1 MQEEEEEEEDEQERC
16 SSTGE
21 GSQQCSSS
29 PWMEGCNVSDVSMAD
44 DGPQQHDSDIMVEE
58 EESMEMD
65 EPSNPAIPAPQPE
78 KASSEGLETEAEED
92 HHSHTSEESTDQN
105 LPHNLDLNKDELL
118 GLLADI
124 SVPGGHSNDSV
135 ALVVSLGDDDL

>member
-1 MQEEEEEEEDEQERC
+1 MWEEEEEEDKQERC

-29 PWMEGCNVSDVSMAD
+29 PWMEGCSVSDISMAD
-44 DGPQQHDSDIMVEE
+44 DGPQQHDSDIVVEE

-65 EPSNPAIPAPQPE
+65 EPPNSAIPAPQPK
-78 KASSEGLETEAEED
+78 KASLEGLKTEAEED
-92 HHSHTSEESTDQN
+92 RHSHTSEESTDQN
-105 LPHNLDLNKDELL
+105 PPHDSDLDKDELL

-124 SVPGGHSNDSV
+124 SIPGGHSDDSV
-135 ALVVSLGDDDL
+135 ALVVSPGDDDL